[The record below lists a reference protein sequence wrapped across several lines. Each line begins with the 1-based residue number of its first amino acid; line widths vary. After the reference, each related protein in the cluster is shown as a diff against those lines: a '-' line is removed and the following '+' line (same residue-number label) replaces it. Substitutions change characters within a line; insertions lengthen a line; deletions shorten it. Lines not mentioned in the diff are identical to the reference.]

1 MKHILLTAAVFGLI
15 SCGNT
20 HNHDVIIMGTQT
32 TDANDLPFEI
42 DSITTVNQLLDSLNE
57 VPSNTT
63 NLIMKTKK
71 QYEDSWWIIDKAV
84 LGCFWYFL

>member
-1 MKHILLTAAVFGLI
+1 MKHIFLTTAIFGLI

-20 HNHDVIIMGTQT
+20 HNHDVVIMGTQT

-57 VPSNTT
+57 VPSTPH
-63 NLIMKTKK
+63 
-71 QYEDSWWIIDKAV
+71 QCCHED
-84 LGCFWYFL
+84 

>member
-20 HNHDVIIMGTQT
+20 HNPDVTIMDTCCQT
-32 TDANDLPFEI
+32 TDANDLPFKI

-57 VPSNTT
+57 VPLKNE
-63 NLIMKTKK
+63 N
-71 QYEDSWWIIDKAV
+71 WR
-84 LGCFWYFL
+84 